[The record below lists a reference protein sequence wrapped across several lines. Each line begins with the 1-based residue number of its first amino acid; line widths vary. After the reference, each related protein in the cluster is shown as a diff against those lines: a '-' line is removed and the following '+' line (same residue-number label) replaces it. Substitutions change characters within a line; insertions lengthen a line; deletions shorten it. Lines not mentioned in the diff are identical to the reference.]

1 MLNGQMERG
10 DHLATFWAARFMQ
23 NSEGVTNPPSRGS
36 VVLHTHAEAQSRQC
50 RLSRARNWRVLEELS
65 MGWYLESWISWLC
78 ACHGGLCWTGNKPGD
93 SAVPRGCPRDFRT
106 SSLMIPTAMADWNG
120 GCCCGSVREE
130 DLEIPLSRR
139 GTFCEWIQA
148 DARYGVGSWDQEMS
162 KVETRCLGPCSV
174 EVTVQSGQQSSASSK
189 RASFPPVPT
198 PSVFIKTN
206 KCGVETGEFDARERG
221 TL

>member
-1 MLNGQMERG
+1 MVKWREGIISPLFGPRG
-10 DHLATFWAARFMQ
+10 SCRTRTVGRTRPREAR
-23 NSEGVTNPPSRGS
+23 SCYTHICRGS
-36 VVLHTHAEAQSRQC
+36 VETVPIEPGEKLASSGGIVDGVVSGVLDIVAMRPSR
-50 RLSRARNWRVLEELS
+50 
-65 MGWYLESWISWLC
+65 
-78 ACHGGLCWTGNKPGD
+78 GLCWTGNKPGD

-106 SSLMIPTAMADWNG
+106 SSLMIPTVMADWNG

-139 GTFCEWIQA
+139 GPFCDWIQA
-148 DARYGVGSWDQEMS
+148 DARYGVGSWDQELS

-174 EVTVQSGQQSSASSK
+174 EVKVQSGQQSSAWSK

-198 PSVFIKTN
+198 PNVFIKTN